1 MQRQQSIALTN
12 ARIIDG
18 TGAQPLDGA
27 TLVIEG
33 RTIQGAGIGIPV
45 PGDASTYDLGGL
57 TVLPGL
63 IDGHVHLRAYAGH
76 GKADVHLWN
85 VTTFIEEQTL
95 HAAGNALRALHAG
108 VTTVRDMAGG
118 RPEVSLKHA
127 IDDGVL
133 PGARVI
139 ASGFVGMTA
148 GHGDMFCPAAVDHR
162 LWPPADGVDACRK
175 LVRQYARDGL
185 DLIKICTSGGVLSVG
200 DKNEWRNYTFE
211 ETLAIVDEAH
221 ALGMRVAAHAHTRS
235 GIRQALE
242 AGVDTLEHGSS
253 LDAELIELMLERG
266 TWLCPTLAIVEYI
279 LRSGRA
285 RGVPEESL
293 AKADAMRANRL
304 ESVRAAYAAG
314 VPIFMGTDSCN
325 TFPFGD
331 HAWELELMQRQLGMS
346 AMDAIVA
353 ATRSAA
359 EALAIGDLTGT
370 LTPGKRADLLVIDGD
385 PLSDLTLLRDESAI
399 VAVFQNGE
407 LKVERGMPAAATSAL
422 ALSEVRT
429 SA

>member
-1 MQRQQSIALTN
+1 MQTRSITALTN
-12 ARIIDG
+12 ARLIDG
-18 TGAQPLDGA
+18 IGAEPVAGA
-27 TLVIEG
+27 TVVVAGAVILAA
-33 RTIQGAGIGIPV
+33 GAAVGIPD
-45 PGDASTYDLGGL
+45 DAEILDLGGA
-57 TVLPGL
+57 TVMPGL

-95 HAAGNALRALHAG
+95 HAAGNALRALNAG

-118 RPEVSLKHA
+118 RPEVALKHA

-162 LWPPADGVDACRK
+162 LWPPADGVDACRT

-200 DKNEWRNYTFE
+200 DRNEWRNYTLE
-211 ETLAIVDEAH
+211 ETQAIVDEAH
-221 ALGMRVAAHAHTRS
+221 ALGMRVAAHAHTRA

-253 LDAELIELMLERG
+253 LDAELIELMLARG

-279 LRSGRA
+279 MLNGRA

-293 AKADAMRANRL
+293 AKAGAMRANRL
-304 ESVRAAYAAG
+304 ESVRAAYEAG

-331 HAWELELMQRQLGMS
+331 HAWELDLLQRQLGMS
-346 AMDAIVA
+346 PMEALVA

-359 EALAIGDLTGT
+359 EALDIANLTGT
-370 LTPGKRADLLVIDGD
+370 VEPGKRADLLIIEGD
-385 PLSDLTLLRDESAI
+385 PLADLTLLRDPNAI
-399 VAVFQNGE
+399 LAVFQDGE
-407 LKVERGMPAAATSAL
+407 LKIERGLPTPMMVLT
-422 ALSEVRT
+422 R
-429 SA
+429 

>member
-1 MQRQQSIALTN
+1 MPAQRIALTN
-12 ARIIDG
+12 ARLIDG
-18 TGAQPLDGA
+18 TGAQPVNGATVLIEGKEILAVGAVDKIPDDAEIRDLGGA
-27 TLVIEG
+27 TLM
-33 RTIQGAGIGIPV
+33 
-45 PGDASTYDLGGL
+45 
-57 TVLPGL
+57 PGL

-118 RPEVSLKHA
+118 RPEVSVKHA

-133 PGARVI
+133 PGVRVI

-221 ALGMRVAAHAHTRS
+221 AFGMRVAAHAHTKA

-242 AGVDTLEHGSS
+242 AGVDTLEHGSA
-253 LDAELIELMLERG
+253 LDAELIELMLERD

-279 LRSGRA
+279 MQSGRA

-293 AKADAMRANRL
+293 AKAEAMRANRL
-304 ESVRAAYAAG
+304 VSVRAAYEAG

-331 HAWELELMQRQLGMS
+331 HAWELELMHTQLGMS
-346 AMDAIVA
+346 SMESIVA
-353 ATRSAA
+353 ATSSAA
-359 EALAIGDLTGT
+359 AALDIAELTGT
-370 LTPGKRADLLVIDGD
+370 VEPGKRADVLVINGD
-385 PLSDLTLLRDESAI
+385 PLADLALLRDESAI
-399 VAVFQNGE
+399 LAVFQNGE
-407 LKVERGMPAAATSAL
+407 VRVDRGLSKPVAAL
-422 ALSEVRT
+422 AR
-429 SA
+429 